1 MKLSRSARKGKLGAA
16 SQVTQPSTVIYPIP
30 AQLKNLSI

>member
-1 MKLSRSARKGKLGAA
+1 MKLSRNTRKGKLDAA

-30 AQLKNLSI
+30 ARLENLSI